1 MCLITYSLTY
11 CNTVYFCATDV
22 SDVQLN
28 TEKRLEERHRWELW
42 RQEKEQEM
50 SEIERQREAMRE
62 QEEREQERLLR
73 QHAVPRAQP
82 IRKYRE
88 VAIKPS
94 DKPLTQ
100 AQSPHF
106 HERPRRRPS
115 KPE

>member
-1 MCLITYSLTY
+1 
-11 CNTVYFCATDV
+11 
-22 SDVQLN
+22 
-28 TEKRLEERHRWELW
+28 
-42 RQEKEQEM
+42 M

-88 VAIKPS
+88 VAIKSS